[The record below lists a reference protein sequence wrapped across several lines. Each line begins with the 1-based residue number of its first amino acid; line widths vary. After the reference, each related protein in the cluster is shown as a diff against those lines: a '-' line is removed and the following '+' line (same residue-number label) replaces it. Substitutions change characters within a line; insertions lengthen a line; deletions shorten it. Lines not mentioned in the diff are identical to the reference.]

1 MAEIAYSQVAVLIN
15 EYTMWLQITVND
27 AGRVNVF

>member
-1 MAEIAYSQVAVLIN
+1 MTEVGNSQVAVLIN
-15 EYTMWLQITVND
+15 EYAGWLQITVNN